1 MVSTYQPKNGDW
13 GMVYCVF
20 LPHQIAVFARRSRI
34 VLGSQ
39 NVSRLRDL
47 KKASSR
53 GCITSQQV
61 WEVFFMEHHGTHD
74 GSGWC
79 WYINAN
85 MNGVY

>member
-61 WEVFFMEHHGTHD
+61 WEVFLWNIMEPMTDPAGAGILMLT
-74 GSGWC
+74 
-79 WYINAN
+79 
-85 MNGVY
+85 